1 VEQPHDKG
9 SVLYKYQ
16 TQCCKNNIESSTAPK
31 VLPLFHIPFWNKKS
45 LSIPFDLIG
54 ICLFFPYQLS
64 RVKIVMLPEQ
74 RLLNQNTSNS
84 AKKSSAL
91 DTNQLASLQQSV
103 ADYSSLQLAWASGY
117 LAAKSEQGQHA
128 QIAPVAAAIAAK
140 TLTILYASQTGNA
153 KGVASQLEK
162 SAKAAGIFVVLKN
175 ITDYKAKS
183 LKSESHLLIVASTN
197 GEGEPP
203 DDAIEFHEF
212 LLGKKAP
219 TLPNLNYSVVALGD
233 SSYEFFCQTGKDID
247 ERLKTLGA
255 KQIYPRLD
263 CDVDYDSECESWT
276 LSIIE
281 SLKEEL
287 TQADAA
293 LTPVSYI
300 GDFPTAIVTS
310 QYSKQNPLAA
320 EFSLSQKITGRE
332 SAKDVRHIEIDL
344 GESGLSYQVGDA
356 LGVWFKNDEALVV
369 KLLTELNFSGDEKIT
384 LKVSGDI
391 QVLSL
396 KEALLNQLEIT
407 QTASSFVEFWAQH
420 SQNSKLLAIASDK
433 NSAREFANDHQIID
447 LVKLARADV
456 DTQSFV
462 NALRKI
468 TPRLY
473 SIASSQSE
481 VENEVHL
488 TVGVVSFDANG
499 DTRTGGASG
508 FLANRL
514 TEGQK
519 VRVFVEHNDNFRLPQ
534 SDDTPVIMIGPGT
547 GVAPFRAFMQEREAR
562 DASGDNWMF
571 FGDQTFTQDFLYQVE
586 WQNYLKSGLL
596 TRMDVAFSRD
606 QAEKI
611 YVQDRLKE
619 QASEVF
625 SWLERGAHLY
635 ICGDANHMAKDVHQ
649 TLLEI
654 IQEYGKLSTAQA
666 EDYLKSLRS
675 NKRYQ
680 KDVY

>member
-1 VEQPHDKG
+1 
-9 SVLYKYQ
+9 
-16 TQCCKNNIESSTAPK
+16 
-31 VLPLFHIPFWNKKS
+31 
-45 LSIPFDLIG
+45 
-54 ICLFFPYQLS
+54 
-64 RVKIVMLPEQ
+64 MLPEQ

-84 AKKSSAL
+84 ANNSSAL
-91 DTNQLASLQQSV
+91 DTNQLASLQQSI

-117 LAAKSEQGQHA
+117 LAAKSEQGQNA
-128 QIAPVAAAIAAK
+128 QLVPVATAVAAK

-162 SAKAAGIFVVLKN
+162 SAKAAGITVVLKN
-175 ITDYKAKS
+175 IADYKAKS
-183 LKSESHLLIVASTN
+183 LKNESHLLIVASTN
-197 GEGEPP
+197 GEGEAP

-219 TLPNLNYSVVALGD
+219 KLPNLSYSVLALGD
-233 SSYEFFCQTGKDID
+233 SSYEFFCQTGKDFD
-247 ERLKTLGA
+247 ERLQALGA
-255 KQIYPRLD
+255 KQLAPRLD

-276 LSIIE
+276 LSIVE
-281 SLKEEL
+281 SLKNEL
-287 TQADAA
+287 TQTDTA

-300 GDFPTAIVTS
+300 GDLPTVGATS
-310 QYSKQNPLAA
+310 QYSKQNPFAA
-320 EFSLSQKITGRE
+320 EFSLSQKITGRD

-344 GESGLSYQVGDA
+344 AESGLTYQVGDA
-356 LGVWFKNDEALVV
+356 LGVWFENDETLVA

-384 LKVSGDI
+384 LKVSGEV
-391 QVLSL
+391 QELSL
-396 KEALLNQLEIT
+396 QEALVSQLEIT
-407 QTASSFVEFWAQH
+407 QTAPAFIEFWAQH
-420 SQNSKLLAIASDK
+420 SQNSKLLALASDK
-433 NSAREFANDHQIID
+433 NLAREFAGEHQVID
-447 LVKLARADV
+447 VVNLAKADV
-456 DTQSFV
+456 DAQSFV

-473 SIASSQSE
+473 SIASAQSE
-481 VENEVHL
+481 VEEEVHL
-488 TVGVVSFDANG
+488 TVGLVSFDANG

-508 FLANRL
+508 FLCQRL
-514 TEGQK
+514 EEGQK

-562 DASGDNWMF
+562 EATGDNWMF

-619 QASEVF
+619 QANEVF

-635 ICGDANHMAKDVHQ
+635 ICGDANRMAKDVHQ
-649 TLLEI
+649 TLVEI
-654 IQEYGKLSTAQA
+654 IQEHGKLSAEQA